1 MAHTNSTPNLHLSQF
16 IGTDKP
22 TWLGDVNG
30 DNLAIDT
37 AVAAV
42 SAKAD
47 ASDAKADGA
56 VATAES
62 AASTASDAATLA
74 NTANTNA
81 TSALTTAG
89 NAATAASAAQTTADG
104 AVTTANAASTKA
116 DAADAKADANA
127 GKIGDLTQLTTTAK
141 TDLVAAIN
149 EVNAGSGGGT
159 AADITYDNTT
169 SGLTA
174 TNVQDAIDEL
184 AAGLNPP
191 LFTWAGA
198 TKTWTNGLTLA
209 PTAGQSLAS
218 TCEVG
223 EAIPANCKMY
233 VQGTMSSNSVSSD
246 ASIAI
251 RPVGSSTWIEGL
263 MKYQPTTQGTE
274 AFTATIDL
282 ATYAGQSLE
291 VKTSAYNH
299 STTCNVVFNRIDISN
314 APTT

>member
-16 IGTDKP
+16 ISTDKP

-89 NAATAASAAQTTADG
+89 NAATAASAAQSTADG

-127 GKIGDLTQLTTTAK
+127 LKIGDLTQLTTTAK

-174 TNVQDAIDEL
+174 TDVQAAIDEL
-184 AAGLNPP
+184 AQSTPVGASVEVVGDGVKTIGALLDDLYALIDANKITPKSVLMVQKTSENEYCGL
-191 LFTWAGA
+191 TMTGA
-198 TKTWTNGLTLA
+198 TFYDFSMVRADANGYWVETYRPFATSSTAAAHGSGGYTNI
-209 PTAGQSLAS
+209 AS
-218 TCEVG
+218 TV
-223 EAIPANCKMY
+223 IPNGNKL
-233 VQGTMSSNSVSSD
+233 V
-246 ASIAI
+246 
-251 RPVGSSTWIEGL
+251 L
-263 MKYQPTTQGTE
+263 
-274 AFTATIDL
+274 
-282 ATYAGQSLE
+282 TY
-291 VKTSAYNH
+291 
-299 STTCNVVFNRIDISN
+299 
-314 APTT
+314 